1 MKIAVKYDPY
11 GRMGNR
17 MFQYAFGCVLVNWKF
32 LTERH
37 NPEFYHPAIPNF
49 NIHSKECKESL
60 NNPFNTKSFGDH
72 HIDFDFLNT
81 YDGDIVVDSF
91 VQKAKYY
98 LPYRQE
104 LIKQFLPNNH
114 MLSNDHLVVHIRET
128 DYTLINGFLG
138 YDYYKKL
145 ITDSGFT
152 NIIIVTDNSTCD
164 TVQRL
169 VAEGC
174 RLNTEG
180 NVNKFEH
187 TSDARAM
194 ADFDLLVQSKNIAI
208 SQSSFSWWA
217 AFLGNHDKIIF
228 PFKSEGGVWPLH
240 PKEDEI
246 DLYFDLGQSQ
256 KFVL

>member
-1 MKIAVKYDPY
+1 
-11 GRMGNR
+11 
-17 MFQYAFGCVLVNWKF
+17 
-32 LTERH
+32 
-37 NPEFYHPAIPNF
+37 
-49 NIHSKECKESL
+49 
-60 NNPFNTKSFGDH
+60 
-72 HIDFDFLNT
+72 
-81 YDGDIVVDSF
+81 
-91 VQKAKYY
+91 
-98 LPYRQE
+98 
-104 LIKQFLPNNH
+104 

-145 ITDSGFT
+145 ITNSGFT

-174 RLNTEG
+174 RLNSEG

-217 AFLGNHDKIIF
+217 A
-228 PFKSEGGVWPLH
+228 W
-240 PKEDEI
+240 
-246 DLYFDLGQSQ
+246 
-256 KFVL
+256 